1 MNSHSTNRT
10 AVITGAARGIGR
22 AIAEKFAADGCH
34 VAVLDLDGDQSKQT
48 AAEISDQT
56 GADMIG
62 LGCDVSDRDSVD
74 AVMQAVSAR
83 YGTIDILV
91 NNAGV
96 TRDNLIHKLPD
107 DDWDLVIGV
116 HLRGTFLCTSS
127 AQRYMVDRRYGKI
140 VNISSTSAL
149 GNRGQLNYSTAKAGI
164 QGFTRT
170 LALELGRF
178 NINVNCIA
186 PGFID
191 TEMTRAT
198 ALRLGF
204 SPEEYM
210 AQRAKGIAIG
220 RVGVP
225 ADVAHLAAF
234 LCDDNASYVNGQV
247 IYLSGGPETR
257 RGG

>member
-1 MNSHSTNRT
+1 MNRHSRTRT
-10 AVITGAARGIGR
+10 AVVTGAARGIGR
-22 AIAEKFAADGCH
+22 AIAEKFATDGCH
-34 VAVLDLDGDQSKQT
+34 VAVLDLDAAQSKHA

-56 GADMIG
+56 GADVIG
-62 LGCDVSDRDSVD
+62 VRCNVSERDSVD
-74 AVMQAVSAR
+74 AAMEAVNAR
-83 YGTIDILV
+83 YDAIDILV

-96 TRDNLIHKLPD
+96 IRDNLIHKISD

-127 AQRYMVDRRYGKI
+127 AQRYMVERRYGKI

-198 ALRLGF
+198 AVRLGF
-204 SPEEYM
+204 KPEEYM
-210 AQRAKGIAIG
+210 AKRAKGIAIG

-225 ADVAHLAAF
+225 ADVANLTAF
-234 LCDDNASYVNGQV
+234 LCDDGASFVNGQV

>member
-1 MNSHSTNRT
+1 MQDGMDGRV
-10 AVITGAARGIGR
+10 AVITGGAGGIGR
-22 AIAEKFAADGCH
+22 ATAERFLREGAS
-34 VAVLDLDGDQSKQT
+34 VALFDLDTDLVTRVASQLDARHSGRV
-48 AAEISDQT
+48 AGISCNVTDK
-56 GADMIG
+56 A
-62 LGCDVSDRDSVD
+62 SVD
-74 AVMQAVSAR
+74 AGVSQVVDTF
-83 YGTIDILV
+83 GSLDILV

-96 TRDNLIHKLPD
+96 TRDNLIHKMGE

-116 HLRGTFLCTSS
+116 HLKGAYLCTVA
-127 AQRYMVDRRYGKI
+127 AQRYMVEKRYGKI

-170 LALELGRF
+170 LALELGKF

-198 ALRLGF
+198 ARRLGKE
-204 SPEEYM
+204 PEAYKAE
-210 AQRAKGIAIG
+210 RAKNIAIG

-225 ADVAHLAAF
+225 ADVANLARF
-234 LCDDNASYVNGQV
+234 LCSDEASFVNGQV
-247 IYLSGGPETR
+247 IYVSGGPETR
-257 RGG
+257 R